1 MTKKE
6 SISEAAASYD
16 TADRA
21 RETSKTQPSAG
32 LYPPVPDSV
41 VQAIRLPEKRL
52 QSDLLLELAVAL
64 YAQDVLPFGKA
75 RELARI
81 TAREFAQALGRR
93 GVTRH
98 YGPEEVQDDLAYA
111 RRK

>member
-1 MTKKE
+1 MTKQK
-6 SISEAAASYD
+6 SISEATASYD

-21 RETSKTQPSAG
+21 QKTSKAQPSAG
-32 LYPPVPDSV
+32 LYLPVPDSV

-75 RELARI
+75 RELAGI
-81 TAREFAQALGRR
+81 TVREFAQALGRR

-98 YGPEEVQDDLAYA
+98 YGPEELQDDLAYA